1 MEGRNWRTGVWTE
14 PLTMKEAYW
23 EFEEDTAKQVA
34 CAEDLTSAYRF
45 GVYDFLILPDSFPYG
60 GMENCCLTFAT
71 PTLLAHDR
79 SLVDVIAHEISHSW
93 FGNSIGCASWSHFWL
108 NEGWT
113 TYLERLII
121 GKLHGEATRNLSYII
136 GKVGL
141 LESLK
146 SYEKTP
152 RFQSLIPGYKEHED
166 PDEAYSQVPYEK
178 GANFLLYLERTV
190 GGLEHFLPYMK
201 DYVKTFTNS
210 SITTEQ
216 WREHLFD
223 YFGKQKDSE
232 TYLKKLGKVDW
243 DEWLHGV
250 GLGLPVDLT
259 YDDSLSKPCLAL
271 AERWDKARGDD
282 DLSQFSKKDVADFS
296 STQLCVFLDK
306 MGEYKAFRPATV
318 RTLDE
323 LYALDKSENA
333 EIKLRFYKIALAS
346 GPEYCKSAA
355 KWVETKGRMKF
366 CRPIFRLLNEQD
378 HVLAIKTFSAHADFY
393 HPIARKMIAKDL
405 GVEV

>member
-1 MEGRNWRTGVWTE
+1 LSASSSASSTE
-14 PLTMKEAYW
+14 RP
-23 EFEEDTAKQVA
+23 
-34 CAEDLTSAYRF
+34 R
-45 GVYDFLILPDSFPYG
+45 
-60 GMENCCLTFAT
+60 AT
-71 PTLLAHDR
+71 CKPAVVLAAD
-79 SLVDVIAHEISHSW
+79 
-93 FGNSIGCASWSHFWL
+93 AS
-108 NEGWT
+108 
-113 TYLERLII
+113 
-121 GKLHGEATRNLSYII
+121 SYII

-141 LESLK
+141 IESLK

-201 DYVKTFTNS
+201 DYVKTFTNT

-232 TYLKKLGKVDW
+232 TYLKKLGQVDW
-243 DEWLHGV
+243 DAWLHGV
-250 GLGLPVDLT
+250 GLELPVELE

-271 AERWDKARGDD
+271 AARWDKARGDN
-282 DLSQFSKKDVADFS
+282 DLTQFSPKDVADFS

-318 RTLDE
+318 RALDE
-323 LYALDKSENA
+323 LYALDKSDNA
-333 EIKLRFYKIALAS
+333 EIKLRFYKIALTA
-346 GPEYCKSAA
+346 GPEYCDSAA
-355 KWVETKGRMKF
+355 TWVETKGRMKF
-366 CRPIFRLLNEQD
+366 CRPIFRLLNTQD
-378 HVLAIKTFSAHADFY
+378 HALAIKTFTAHADFY

-405 GVEV
+405 GVDL